1 MFLQNNCINKG
12 VTNGLKQKKEK
23 KHAKQLYLVVYTTT
37 VNFQMNIVYRRKI
50 KNGKKRE
57 GGGGGWGGGGGG
69 GCMVNWSAH
78 TKHTLPFAF

>member
-57 GGGGGWGGGGGG
+57 GGGEG

>member
-23 KHAKQLYLVVYTTT
+23 KRAKQLYLVVYTTT

-57 GGGGGWGGGGGG
+57 GGGRGGVWLIGARTQNIPYLLHFNDG
-69 GCMVNWSAH
+69 
-78 TKHTLPFAF
+78 

>member
-57 GGGGGWGGGGGG
+57 GGGGRGGVWLIGARTQNIPYLLHFNDG
-69 GCMVNWSAH
+69 
-78 TKHTLPFAF
+78 